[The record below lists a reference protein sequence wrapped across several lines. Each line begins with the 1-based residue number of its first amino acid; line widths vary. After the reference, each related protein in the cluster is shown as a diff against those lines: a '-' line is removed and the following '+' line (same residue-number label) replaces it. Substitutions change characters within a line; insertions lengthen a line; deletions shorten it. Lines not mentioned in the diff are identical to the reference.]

1 MASEKVN
8 QLHSLQQNLQNF
20 LVQKQQLENK
30 LIETSSAIKELEKTN
45 KAYKIVGKLM
55 VESSQEDL
63 KKQLSEEKESTE
75 IRLKNIII
83 QENKIKQNA
92 DKLQKEV
99 LEEMQKQKND

>member
-83 QENKIKQNA
+83 QENKIKQKSFRRDA
-92 DKLQKEV
+92 ETEK
-99 LEEMQKQKND
+99 